1 MADKDM
7 EKAMN
12 GENTEQAAQKNEVAT
27 TNSSVPAQKPKK
39 TKKKSNKPPFGSGIK
54 RFFKEMGSE
63 LKKVKWPDA
72 KTTFKNTGIVL
83 VVVLIFSLLTFGV
96 DALFSYLLGLLA

>member
-1 MADKDM
+1 MAQDI
-7 EKAMN
+7 EKVN
-12 GENTEQAAQKNEVAT
+12 GETVETEET
-27 TNSSVPAQKPKK
+27 TNTAVVTKNSDVPAQKPKK

-83 VVVLIFSLLTFGV
+83 AVVVIFSLLTFGV
-96 DALFSYLLGLLA
+96 DALFSFLLGLLAK